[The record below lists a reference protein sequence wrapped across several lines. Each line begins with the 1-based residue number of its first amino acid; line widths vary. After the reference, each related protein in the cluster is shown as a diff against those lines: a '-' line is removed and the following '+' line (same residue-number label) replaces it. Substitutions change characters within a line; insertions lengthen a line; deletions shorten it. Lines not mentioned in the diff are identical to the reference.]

1 LHLYGG
7 SAAPPGDAKKCG
19 FAAQISIEHG
29 TARSTQQHSLF
40 VAALLHEAKSA
51 VILTEAKDL

>member
-1 LHLYGG
+1 MQ
-7 SAAPPGDAKKCG
+7 KKCG

-40 VAALLHEAKSA
+40 VAALLYEAKSA
-51 VILTEAKDL
+51 VILSEAKDL